1 MKLKYFFPFFQPFQ
15 TPPQFSNSGQ
25 PRRPNVMQQQQ
36 QQLYQPP
43 QAASMASNYPCGV
56 MGNGLQGPSTMYN
69 PFQHPPHVQNLMM
82 AGGGTPSRQTQ
93 PYVPTSMGHGRGNP
107 AAHSGGQIAAA
118 AAAAAAIQEQQVG
131 VCFLYYNLILV
142 NTIICLEM
150 EFQFHE
156 IKNLFFF
163 FMKLWNFNFT
173 PLFAVGM
180 VQTNFFQLSLTIQF
194 HKGFSPIESHWLS
207 KKSAHLVLI

>member
-1 MKLKYFFPFFQPFQ
+1 MKLWNFNFTKKKLFFLGFFSVKLKYFFPFFQPFQ

-56 MGNGLQGPSTMYN
+56 MGNGLQGPSAMYN
-69 PFQHPPHVQNLMM
+69 PFHQHPPHVQNLMM
-82 AGGGTPSRQTQ
+82 AGGGGPTAASARQTHQQ

-131 VCFLYYNLILV
+131 VCFFIL
-142 NTIICLEM
+142 
-150 EFQFHE
+150 
-156 IKNLFFF
+156 
-163 FMKLWNFNFT
+163 
-173 PLFAVGM
+173 
-180 VQTNFFQLSLTIQF
+180 
-194 HKGFSPIESHWLS
+194 
-207 KKSAHLVLI
+207 